1 MSSGHANLR
10 SFVPSVCGSSLSSSI
25 FIFLAC
31 ILKLISLS
39 SSQLSLFLCN
49 LSQLFLRQNSYD
61 RQSKILRLVCLTLVI
76 FCQGPPHTS
85 RGCEPRR
92 GRQCWRGQSWC
103 QSWWWRRAPEHMDK
117 HFLLVCIGSFFKHI
131 SATNL
136 CFISRLLS
144 FVQIFLR
151 NFRIV
156 TVLEEFHFET

>member
-117 HFLLVCIGSFFKHI
+117 YFFIGLYWFIFQAYFCHKFVLYFK
-131 SATNL
+131 T
-136 CFISRLLS
+136 
-144 FVQIFLR
+144 FVICPNIPEKF
-151 NFRIV
+151 
-156 TVLEEFHFET
+156 